1 MDVVRAF
8 YDAVNSGDAA
18 AIAALYAPDCTV
30 EYVFEDDAAVYE
42 TRETVA
48 GKWADEIAARAGGLP
63 GGDRI
68 DVSRIAGVQTG
79 WGWVRADWVSVL
91 APNGAGEPRS
101 SAGYSHFWVE
111 GGLIKRHR
119 TIRGSYL
126 DLWKSQGS
134 SSRSTSS
141 DFSTNRGTTPSR
153 PVVGIGAVILTD
165 EGQVV
170 LVKRRNEPLAGQWSL
185 PGGGLE
191 LGESLEA
198 GTAREVLEETG
209 LVVAVG
215 PMIEVFDRI
224 LVNDDGSVR
233 FHFVLVDYLCRPRG
247 GRLQAGSDVED
258 VTLVD
263 PGDLA
268 AWRVAEKVR
277 AVVARALELQGTSRG
292 TDD

>member
-8 YDAVNSGDAA
+8 YQAVNRGDSA

-30 EYVFEDDAAVYE
+30 EYVFADDAAVYE
-42 TRETVA
+42 TREVVA
-48 GKWADEIAARAGGLP
+48 GKWAEELAAHRGGLL
-63 GGDRI
+63 GGERI

-79 WGWVRADWVSVL
+79 WGWVRADWVTEL
-91 APNGAGEPRS
+91 

-111 GGLIKRHR
+111 GGLIRRHR
-119 TIRGSYL
+119 TIRKTSTPVSVQREN
-126 DLWKSQGS
+126 D
-134 SSRSTSS
+134 SRGR
-141 DFSTNRGTTPSR
+141 FPI
-153 PVVGIGAVILTD
+153 VGVGAVILTD
-165 EGQVV
+165 EGKVV
-170 LVKRRNEPLAGQWSL
+170 LIKRRNEPLAGQWSL

-209 LVVAVG
+209 LVVSVG

-224 LVNDDGSVR
+224 LLNDDGSVK

-247 GRLQAGSDVED
+247 GRLQAGSDVEAA
-258 VTLVD
+258 TLAD

-277 AVVARALELQGTSRG
+277 AVVARALELQRTSRG
-292 TDD
+292 IDD

>member
-1 MDVVRAF
+1 MDVVQAF
-8 YDAVNSGDAA
+8 YQALNSGDAA

-30 EYVFEDDAAVYE
+30 EYVFEDGAAVYD
-42 TRETVA
+42 TRDVVA
-48 GKWADEIAARAGGLP
+48 GKWAEEIAARAGGVL
-63 GGDRI
+63 GGHRI

-79 WGWVRADWVSVL
+79 WGWVRADWVS
-91 APNGAGEPRS
+91 AS
-101 SAGYSHFWVE
+101 TAGYSHFWVE
-111 GGLIKRHR
+111 DGLIRKHRSIRAKTDVGHRFPPAPEETDARHR
-119 TIRGSYL
+119 FL
-126 DLWKSQGS
+126 
-134 SSRSTSS
+134 
-141 DFSTNRGTTPSR
+141 R

-209 LVVAVG
+209 LIVTIG
-215 PMIEVFDRI
+215 PMIETFDRI
-224 LVNDDGSVR
+224 LLNDDGSVK

-247 GRLQAGSDVED
+247 GKLQSGSDVEA
-258 VTLVD
+258 VTLAD

-268 AWRVAEKVR
+268 EWRVAEKVR
-277 AVVARALELQGTSRG
+277 AVVARALELQRTSRG
-292 TDD
+292 TDE

>member
-1 MDVVRAF
+1 MDVVQAF
-8 YDAVNSGDAA
+8 YHALNRGDAA
-18 AIAALYAPDCTV
+18 AIAALYAHDCTV
-30 EYVFEDDAAVYE
+30 EYVFEDGAAVYE
-42 TRETVA
+42 TREVVA

-63 GGDRI
+63 GGHRI
-68 DVSRIAGVQTG
+68 DVSRVAGVQTG
-79 WGWVRADWVSVL
+79 WGWVRADWVSTS
-91 APNGAGEPRS
+91 GT
-101 SAGYSHFWVE
+101 GYSHFWIE
-111 GGLIKRHR
+111 GGLIRKHR
-119 TIRGSYL
+119 TIRKTDVGH
-126 DLWKSQGS
+126 
-134 SSRSTSS
+134 RFPAVSTEN
-141 DFSTNRGTTPSR
+141 DTRRRF

-209 LVVAVG
+209 LVVTVG

-224 LVNDDGSVR
+224 LLDADGSVR
-233 FHFVLVDYLCRPRG
+233 FHFVLVDYLCWPRG
-247 GRLQAGSDVED
+247 GRLQSGSDVEA
-258 VTLVD
+258 VTLAD

-277 AVVARALELQGTSRG
+277 AVVARALELQRTSRG

>member
-8 YDAVNSGDAA
+8 YQAVNSGDAA

-42 TRETVA
+42 TREVVA
-48 GKWADEIAARAGGLP
+48 GKWAEELAGRP
-63 GGDRI
+63 GGI
-68 DVSRIAGVQTG
+68 EVSRIAGVQTG
-79 WGWVRADWVSVL
+79 WGWVRADW
-91 APNGAGEPRS
+91 AGAS

-111 GGLIKRHR
+111 GGLIRKHR
-119 TIRGSYL
+119 TIRKNDLGSRFPT
-126 DLWKSQGS
+126 GS
-134 SSRSTSS
+134 
-141 DFSTNRGTTPSR
+141 TTPVSVQRENDSR
-153 PVVGIGAVILTD
+153 GRFPIVGIGAVILTD
-165 EGQVV
+165 DGQVV
-170 LVKRRNEPLAGQWSL
+170 LIKRRNEPLAGQWSL

-209 LVVAVG
+209 LVVSVG

-224 LVNDDGSVR
+224 LLNDDGTVK

-247 GRLQAGSDVED
+247 GRLQAGSDVEAA
-258 VTLVD
+258 TLAD

-277 AVVARALELQGTSRG
+277 AVVARALEFQGTSRG

>member
-8 YDAVNSGDAA
+8 YEAVNSGDAA

-42 TRETVA
+42 TRDVVA

-68 DVSRIAGVQTG
+68 GVSRIAGVQTG

-91 APNGAGEPRS
+91 APNGAGESRS
-101 SAGYSHFWVE
+101 TAGYSHFWVE
-111 GGLIKRHR
+111 GGLIRKHR
-119 TIRGSYL
+119 TIRAKTDVGRRFPTAL
-126 DLWKSQGS
+126 EETDA
-134 SSRSTSS
+134 RHR
-141 DFSTNRGTTPSR
+141 FSR

-247 GRLQAGSDVED
+247 GRLQAGSDVEA

-263 PGDLA
+263 PADLT

-277 AVVARALELQGTSRG
+277 AVVARALELQRTSLIPES
-292 TDD
+292 T